1 MTTSVHSV
9 LTAHNSQWT
18 QLSVTRVSEKTYT
31 QQFKEGFLVAQQF
44 PGLDSRPTADGYQSY
59 EGFVVVVILTRH
71 LLFT

>member
-1 MTTSVHSV
+1 MTNSVLSV
-9 LTAHNSQWT
+9 LTAHNSQRT

-31 QQFKEGFLVAQQF
+31 QQFKEGFSIAQQF

-59 EGFVVVVILTRH
+59 EGFAAAVILTRH